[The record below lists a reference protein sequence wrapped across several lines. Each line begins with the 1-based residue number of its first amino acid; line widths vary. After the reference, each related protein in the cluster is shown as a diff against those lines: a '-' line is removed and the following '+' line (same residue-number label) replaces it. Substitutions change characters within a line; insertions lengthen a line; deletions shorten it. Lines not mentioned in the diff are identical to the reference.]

1 MDRNGIPD
9 RFRREIRPSTKHYI
23 SDTYINTKRVCLTF
37 SMRTQKWKRSAH
49 VNSHLET
56 SIFKHVWTCFDLHPI
71 SSWHTDP
78 LKWKLVREKGLGRIP
93 GGIGKWMGV
102 KTMNF
107 RCETWFAQHLLEPN
121 SESMCQQKTVLSD
134 EKPDQRC
141 TYITISR
148 NDFCLELTIGASQL
162 FVFWRY
168 LQSPNARMPMPMH
181 NYFKKKYV
189 SFFYKPSLT
198 GVIILSCMSRDLEK
212 DMGRR
217 LPKSS

>member
-9 RFRREIRPSTKHYI
+9 RFTREIRPSTKHYI

-121 SESMCQQKTVLSD
+121 SESMCQQKNRAERWKTGSEMHIYYHFTEWILFGINNRGLATFFFLEISS
-134 EKPDQRC
+134 ESQRSNAHA
-141 TYITISR
+141 Y
-148 NDFCLELTIGASQL
+148 AQL
-162 FVFWRY
+162 FQKKICFVF
-168 LQSPNARMPMPMH
+168 L
-181 NYFKKKYV
+181 
-189 SFFYKPSLT
+189 
-198 GVIILSCMSRDLEK
+198 
-212 DMGRR
+212 
-217 LPKSS
+217 